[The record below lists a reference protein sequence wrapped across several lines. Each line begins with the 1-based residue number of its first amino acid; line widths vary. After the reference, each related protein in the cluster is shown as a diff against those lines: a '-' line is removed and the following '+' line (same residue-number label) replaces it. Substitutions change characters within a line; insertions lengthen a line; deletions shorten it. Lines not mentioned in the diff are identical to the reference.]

1 MNTNK
6 MLELLILAKVLND
19 YNDDSIYADHLDKNY
34 DMQKLGDRYYELG
47 KEFLNEYALNK
58 TEKSEE
64 NL

>member
-1 MNTNK
+1 MIPER
-6 MLELLILAKVLND
+6 MLELILWQEIFYTFNND
-19 YNDDSIYADHLDKNY
+19 IEYKEFLTKYY
-34 DMQKLGDRYYELG
+34 DIEKINKRYLELG

>member
-1 MNTNK
+1 MIVEK
-6 MLELLILAKVLND
+6 LLELIVLKDLLRD
-19 YNDDSIYADHLDKNY
+19 YTKDEEYANFLDKNY
-34 DMQKLGDRYYELG
+34 DIQKMENRFLELG

>member
-1 MNTNK
+1 MGTNK
-6 MLELLILAKVLND
+6 MLELLILIQISNAYSSDKL
-19 YNDDSIYADHLDKNY
+19 YAEYLEKNY
-34 DMQKLGDRYYELG
+34 DIQKLADRYNELG